1 MIALSETTRTT
12 GAFER
17 LSDEGISIWL
27 DGLSRKRSGAAN
39 LAERAGRR
47 HVVGVTTTP
56 STFQVATAQ
65 GDGCAPHLAESALAT
80 TEHKQP
86 PTERD

>member
-12 GAFER
+12 GALER

-39 LAERAGRR
+39 LAERAGCMAR
-47 HVVGVTTTP
+47 G
-56 STFQVATAQ
+56 
-65 GDGCAPHLAESALAT
+65 GCHHHPVDLPGGHRT
-80 TEHKQP
+80 
-86 PTERD
+86 R